1 MSNYVADFD
10 DIKQKAFA
18 AIRVEISNNEPDV
31 ATTKVCEIVNQL
43 LMLKDGEI
51 ETISNLKAAEKINKI
66 LDEPSKP
73 ISWFF

>member
-1 MSNYVADFD
+1 MSNYVTDFD

-18 AIRVEISNNEPDV
+18 AIRFEISNNEPDV

-66 LDEPSKP
+66 LDDPSKP
-73 ISWFF
+73 IS

>member
-66 LDEPSKP
+66 LDEPSKH
-73 ISWFF
+73 IS

>member
-18 AIRVEISNNEPDV
+18 AIHVEISNNEPDV

-73 ISWFF
+73 IS

>member
-1 MSNYVADFD
+1 MSNYVANFD

-73 ISWFF
+73 IS